1 SISYPLSLSLF
12 PHLLLLALLQTIGLY
27 LIYHYYPH
35 RLLLV
40 MLLKRCCL
48 ILFGGHLYLQ
58 YHSAHFLVS
67 LLQFVSRFLMLGL
80 THLLLFS
87 HLVLLCHRMLSQTIF
102 YPLMLL
108 LFILLLCYETFIII
122 SLYLTYHYYY
132 LHLILLTFL
141 F

>member
-1 SISYPLSLSLF
+1 
-12 PHLLLLALLQTIGLY
+12 
-27 LIYHYYPH
+27 
-35 RLLLV
+35 

-80 THLLLFS
+80 THLLLIS
-87 HLVLLCHRMLSQTIF
+87 HLVLLSHRMLSQTIF

-108 LFILLLCYETFIII
+108 LIAHLLWYETFLTI
-122 SLYLTYHYYY
+122 SLNLTYHYYSH
-132 LHLILLTFL
+132 HLLLVTL
-141 F
+141 LM